1 MPKSTITFVCTE
13 CGGES
18 LRWAGQCPHCH
29 AWNTLQEFQVRKA
42 TKGARP
48 KPIQPAR
55 AVALTDLAADD
66 APRTRLEWGE
76 LNRVLGGGIVAGSLV
91 LIGGEPGVGK
101 STLLMHAAA
110 QVARGGTVLYVSG
123 EESGQQV
130 RMRAQRLEAL
140 EPNILLLAEND
151 LDTICE
157 AIEAERPRL
166 AIVDSIQTVTDVGL
180 EGSAGSVTQVRESA
194 ARLMRL
200 AKEIGVPVFLVGHVT
215 KDGSIAGPRVLE
227 HIVDT
232 VLYLEGDRRQEL
244 RLLRATKNRFGS
256 AEEVGV
262 FAMGESGLQ
271 EVSDPSAALLAS
283 AAPAA
288 PGTVIVS
295 VLEGTRPLL
304 VEVQSLVNRTQ
315 HTPVRRVAN
324 GVDVNRLH
332 MILAVLERRVHGLS
346 FGTKDVFVSVAGG
359 IRITEPAADLG
370 LALSILSNEN
380 NRPMPDGLVV
390 IGELGLSG
398 EVRRVGHLDRRLQEA
413 ARHGLTRA
421 LIPAGSRAGRPSGLD
436 VVEVRTVAE
445 AISAAFSSPIRS
457 GEFIR
462 EAGLGPTKSE
472 DPRDELRSGSASGSP
487 AISRGPLRTVS

>member
-1 MPKSTITFVCTE
+1 MPKPTVTFVCTE

-18 LRWAGQCPHCH
+18 LRWAGQCPHCR
-29 AWNTLQEFQVRKA
+29 AWNTLQEFQTRKA
-42 TKGARP
+42 GKDARARP
-48 KPIQPAR
+48 LEPAR
-55 AVALTDLAADD
+55 AVALTELAPDD
-66 APRTRLEWGE
+66 APRTRLAWGE
-76 LNRVLGGGIVAGSLV
+76 LNRVLGGGVVAGSLV

-110 QVARGGTVLYVSG
+110 QVASAGKVLYVSG

-130 RMRAQRLEAL
+130 RMRAQRLGAL
-140 EPNILLLAEND
+140 EPGILLLAEND
-151 LDTICE
+151 LDAICE
-157 AIEAERPRL
+157 AIRAERPRL
-166 AIVDSIQTVTDVGL
+166 AIIDSIQTVTDAGF

-200 AKEIGVPVFLVGHVT
+200 AKETGVPVFLVGHVT

-256 AEEVGV
+256 AEEIGV
-262 FAMGESGLQ
+262 FAMGESGLE

-283 AAPAA
+283 AAPTA

-332 MILAVLERRVHGLS
+332 MILAVLEKRLNGFK
-346 FGTKDVFVSVAGG
+346 FGNSDVFVSVAGG
-359 IRITEPAADLG
+359 IRIMEPAADLG
-370 LALSILSNEN
+370 LALSIVSNVV
-380 NRPMPDGLVV
+380 NRPMPDGLIV
-390 IGELGLSG
+390 IGELGLTG
-398 EVRRVGHLDRRLQEA
+398 EVRRVGQLERRLHEA

-421 LIPAGSRAGRPSGLD
+421 LIPAGARAGRPSGLD
-436 VVEVRTVAE
+436 VIEVRTVAD
-445 AISAAFSSPIRS
+445 AVSAAFPSHITS
-457 GEFIR
+457 GAFIE
-462 EAGLGPTKSE
+462 EAGLS
-472 DPRDELRSGSASGSP
+472 
-487 AISRGPLRTVS
+487 VS

>member
-1 MPKSTITFVCTE
+1 MPKSTTTTTFVCTE

-18 LRWAGQCPHCH
+18 LRWAGQCPHCR

-42 TKGARP
+42 KDSSKPRP
-48 KPIQPAR
+48 LQSAR
-55 AVALTDLAADD
+55 ATPLTEIASED
-66 APRTRLEWGE
+66 APRTRLAWGE
-76 LNRVLGGGIVAGSLV
+76 LNRVLGGGIVGGSLV

-110 QVARGGTVLYVSG
+110 QVARHGKVLYVSG
-123 EESGQQV
+123 EESSQQI
-130 RMRAQRLEAL
+130 RMRAQRLDAL
-140 EPNILLLAEND
+140 QAGILLLTEND
-151 LDTICE
+151 LDAICDAIRTE
-157 AIEAERPRL
+157 APAL
-166 AIVDSIQTVTDVGL
+166 AIVDSIQTVTDAGF

-200 AKEIGVPVFLVGHVT
+200 AKEINVPVFLVGHVT
-215 KDGSIAGPRVLE
+215 KEGSIAGPRVLE

-256 AEEVGV
+256 AEEIGV
-262 FAMGESGLQ
+262 FAMGEIGLE
-271 EVSDPSAALLAS
+271 EVPDPSAAMLAS
-283 AAPAA
+283 AAATA

-304 VEVQSLVNRTQ
+304 VEVQSLVNKNE
-315 HTPVRRVAN
+315 HAMVRRVAN
-324 GVDVNRLH
+324 GLDVNRVH
-332 MILAVLERRVHGLS
+332 MILAVLEKRLRLS
-346 FGTKDVFVSVAGG
+346 FGKSDVFVSVAGG

-370 LALSILSNEN
+370 IALAVVSNEME
-380 NRPMPDGLVV
+380 RPMPDGLLV

-398 EVRRVGHLDRRLQEA
+398 EVRRVGHLERRLQEA

-445 AISAAFSSPIRS
+445 AVSAAFPSHIRS
-457 GEFIR
+457 GKFIT
-462 EAGLGPTKSE
+462 EAE
-472 DPRDELRSGSASGSP
+472 
-487 AISRGPLRTVS
+487 ISVS